1 MSDLNTNGMNN
12 KSVTTDG
19 SKSVTTKV
27 EDLSEQG
34 KYVKELIKKTRGRF
48 FKCIFRKQNGE
59 LRTMLARTE
68 CKKGVKGT
76 GLPNMKENIVKVYD
90 VQNGWRSINVESVLS
105 LKCGKINYESK

>member
-1 MSDLNTNGMNN
+1 MYDMNNVTDLNTNGMNN
-12 KSVTTDG
+12 KSVTT
-19 SKSVTTKV
+19 KV
-27 EDLSEQG
+27 EELSEQG
-34 KYVKELIKKTRGRF
+34 KYVKELIKKTHGRF